1 MRSLRRHAPD
11 QRGRGSTADA
21 IALVRALR
29 VVVSHEAVEGPLQSR
44 AVGEVAAPE
53 GHPPEL
59 LENRTLQPFD
69 ETVRPGTARFSA
81 GVPETELTT
90 GGIKRP
96 LELRATVGEH
106 TAHRPARAL
115 EVRHDDL
122 TQERSGRPRRREPAA
137 GRPSRTRWP
146 ASHAVI
152 CQTSLDWRAS
162 MFSSVTTPWRGWA
175 DTELA
180 IALISASLG

>member
-1 MRSLRRHAPD
+1 MRSRLRRHAPD
-11 QRGRGSTADA
+11 QSGRGSTADA
-21 IALVRALR
+21 ITFVRARR
-29 VVVSHEAVEGPLQSR
+29 VVVPHEAVEGPLQSR

-69 ETVRPGTARFSA
+69 ETVRPGMARFSA

-96 LELRATVGEH
+96 LELRATVGEN

-115 EVRHDDL
+115 EVRDDDL
-122 TQERSGRPRRREPAA
+122 AQERGGGR
-137 GRPSRTRWP
+137 GVVSRQQ
-146 ASHAVI
+146 ASHPV
-152 CQTSLDWRAS
+152 
-162 MFSSVTTPWRGWA
+162 RGGR
-175 DTELA
+175 
-180 IALISASLG
+180 IARRDLPDFA

>member
-11 QRGRGSTADA
+11 QRGRGSTADT

-29 VVVSHEAVEGPLQSR
+29 VVVPHEAVEGSLQSR

-53 GHPPEL
+53 RHPPEF
-59 LENRTLQPFD
+59 LENRTLQPLD
-69 ETVRPGTARFSA
+69 ETVRPGMARFSA

-90 GGIKRP
+90 GGIKGS

-115 EVRHDDL
+115 EVRDDDL
-122 TQERSGRPRRREPAA
+122 AQERGGGRGVVSRQQASQPVRGRRIA
-137 GRPSRTRWP
+137 GRDLLS
-146 ASHAVI
+146 AVT
-152 CQTSLDWRAS
+152 Q
-162 MFSSVTTPWRGWA
+162 
-175 DTELA
+175 
-180 IALISASLG
+180 